1 MIKGLSL
8 HIPKLINMK
17 TNRSQ
22 CPLVSVLDI
31 VGDKWSLVIIR
42 DLFLGKKT
50 FTEFMKSPEKIA
62 SNILSNRL
70 DLLIDHGLLNV
81 VKLPHD
87 QKTKIYYLTNKGV
100 DIYPVLYEMMFWS
113 NRNLE
118 NKFDST
124 GYKFFK
130 DNKGV
135 TPKVSIQNTQSLYIR
150 NRDKILSHK
159 EP

>member
-1 MIKGLSL
+1 
-8 HIPKLINMK
+8 MK

-42 DLFLGKKT
+42 DLFLCKKT

-70 DLLIDHGLLNV
+70 DLLINHGLLKV

-87 QKTKIYYLTNKGV
+87 HKTKIYYLTTKGI

-113 NRNLE
+113 KRNLE
-118 NKFDST
+118 NKFDSI
-124 GYKFFK
+124 GHKFFK
-130 DNKGV
+130 DNQGV
-135 TPKVSIQNTQSLYIR
+135 APEVSIKNTQSLYIKY
-150 NRDKILSHK
+150 RDKVLSHIDS
-159 EP
+159 